1 MKEKPMPLYVV
12 REPFVLASRSPRRRA
27 LLAQLGL
34 DFQVRPSPEEEPS
47 IGTRPDEG
55 VRRAALFKARTVAQK
70 EWASWVLAADTIVVL
85 GGHIFGK
92 PSSPQ
97 EAESMLRSLSG
108 RSHEVY
114 SAVCLARADRGFCRV
129 ETVLSRVE
137 FRDVT
142 EAEITAY
149 VRTGEPMDKA
159 GAYGIQGLGGAFV
172 RAVYG
177 SYTNVVGLPLAETL
191 GMLQKNGII
200 APCLHQDSR
209 PES

>member
-1 MKEKPMPLYVV
+1 MKDKAVPLYVV
-12 REPFVLASRSPRRRA
+12 CEPLVLASGSPRRRE

-47 IGTRPDEG
+47 IGSRPDEG
-55 VRRAALFKARTVAQK
+55 VRRAALFKARAVAQQ
-70 EWASWVLAADTIVVL
+70 EATSWVLAADTIVVL

-92 PSSPQ
+92 PSSPE
-97 EAESMLRSLSG
+97 EARNMLRSLAG

-114 SAVCLARADRGFCRV
+114 SAVCLMRVDRGFCRV

-142 EAEITAY
+142 EVEIAAY

-191 GMLQKNGII
+191 GMLQKNGVI
-200 APCLHQDSR
+200 APCFEQGPR
-209 PES
+209 PAL